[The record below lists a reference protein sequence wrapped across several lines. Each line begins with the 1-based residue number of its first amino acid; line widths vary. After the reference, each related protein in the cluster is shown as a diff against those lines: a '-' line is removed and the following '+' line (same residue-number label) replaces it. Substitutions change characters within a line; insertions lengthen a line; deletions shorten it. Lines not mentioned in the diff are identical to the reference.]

1 MPCTS
6 RHRGALLGFR
16 SSQAFQRVRATVSP
30 YSCTRLTP
38 TRIIDFAVRNLK
50 KVYPL
55 AVLRPCVDRARRT
68 ILCLIFEQTYLWCL
82 FPANRA
88 RSLGTAVRDGE
99 MSMEET
105 PSPLAR
111 IRASASE
118 AEGREFK
125 SLRARHQSFSPSIQN
140 YIARPRR
147 FWQVV
152 AQDRATHRRYP
163 RHTRSGLDLGSLF
176 RVKPED
182 RSPDKRYLADQHFAG
197 K

>member
-1 MPCTS
+1 MLGPS

-99 MSMEET
+99 MSIVSHT
-105 PSPLAR
+105 LTLGTDQGIGLRSRRSRVQISP
-111 IRASASE
+111 
-118 AEGREFK
+118 
-125 SLRARHQSFSPSIQN
+125 
-140 YIARPRR
+140 
-147 FWQVV
+147 
-152 AQDRATHRRYP
+152 
-163 RHTRSGLDLGSLF
+163 
-176 RVKPED
+176 
-182 RSPDKRYLADQHFAG
+182 
-197 K
+197 